1 MAVKKPP
8 NLPPPINPLR
18 GGTHRPIVPNQ
29 TQEQLERKG
38 SVDYYWPRWRTAKQ
52 FAASAQESR
61 SLTLVVEYLNRIS
74 KQDGGLGE
82 RTDKRWIEQSRAQLD
97 SALDRL
103 KVPASDPIR
112 PAHLLG
118 QAVLGQAGEVGPW
131 VRDRD
136 RQMAKIKTE
145 NPARYPRM
153 TAREAAAALQLSKSA
168 IYEHP
173 LLERAGTG
181 ASKVLFTTKSVLAVK
196 NSSPE

>member
-1 MAVKKPP
+1 MPIKKPP
-8 NLPPPINPLR
+8 NPPPPINPLR
-18 GGTHRPIVPNQ
+18 GGMHRVILPKQ
-29 TQEQLERKG
+29 TPEQLERKG
-38 SVDYYWPRWRTAKQ
+38 STDYYWPRWRTARQ
-52 FAASAQESR
+52 YAASVQESGN
-61 SLTLVVEYLNRIS
+61 LTLALEYLNRIS

-82 RTDKRWIEQSRAQLD
+82 RTDKQWIEQSRTGLD

-112 PAHLLG
+112 PGHLLG
-118 QAVLGQAGEVGPW
+118 EAVKDGPW

-136 RQMAKIKTE
+136 RQMAKTKME

-173 LLERAGTG
+173 LLEKAGTG
-181 ASKVLFTTKSVLAVK
+181 TSKVLFTTKSVLAVK
-196 NSSPE
+196 DSLPD